1 MANRVTGVIPS
12 APEAIMGEP
21 AQLTGPDLEQG
32 TSIEDLPDGGSLLG
46 HAGGEAVLL
55 VRRGDA
61 IHAVGATCTHYS
73 GPLSEGLVVGDTIRC
88 PWHHACFDLRTGAPS
103 APAFS
108 PIPCFRVERNGDRVV
123 VREKL
128 VMPSKGPTAT
138 PGHVVIVG
146 AGAAGGM
153 AAETLRREGYTGR
166 ITLLGSEATV
176 PVDRPN
182 LSKDYLAGNAPE
194 EWMSLRSQEFFAEQ
208 KIDLKRGANVQSIDP
223 VARTL
228 TLSSGES
235 IAWDALLLATGGE
248 PIRLPI
254 PGADLPHVHTLRTLA
269 DSRAIIAGV
278 KGGGHAVVIGAS
290 FIGLEAAASLR
301 KRGMEVSVV
310 GKETLPLE
318 RVMGRELGTFLQKL
332 HQDQGVKF
340 YLGTGPASIGKQGVK
355 LENGTLLPAD
365 LVVMGVGVRPRLDLA
380 EQTGLKVDR
389 GVVVDEQLRTSAK
402 GIWAAGDIAR
412 FPLNGE
418 AVRIEHW
425 AVAQRQGEVAAKN
438 ILGRNVTY
446 RSVPFFWSAHY
457 DVQINYVGHAE
468 RFDRVVVEGDLEK
481 RDCSVS
487 YYLGDKRLAVAT
499 VGRDLESLRAEVE
512 LEGS

>member
-1 MANRVTGVIPS
+1 
-12 APEAIMGEP
+12 MGEP
-21 AQLTGPDLEQG
+21 VQLTGPDLGQG
-32 TSIEDLPDGGSLLG
+32 ASIEDLPDGGSLLG

-55 VRRGDA
+55 VRRGDTV
-61 IHAVGATCTHYS
+61 HAVGATCTHYS

-103 APAFS
+103 APAFN
-108 PIPCFRVERNGDRVV
+108 PIPCYRVERNRDQVI

-128 VMPSKGPTAT
+128 VMPSKGPVVT

-153 AAETLRREGYTGR
+153 AAETLRREGYAGR
-166 ITLLGSEATV
+166 ITLLGAEATV

-194 EWMSLRSQEFFAEQ
+194 EWMPLRPQEFFTEQ
-208 KIDLKRGANVQSIDP
+208 KIDLKLGAKVQAIDP
-223 VARTL
+223 AARTL
-228 TLSSGES
+228 TLSGGET

-254 PGADLPHVHTLRTLA
+254 AGADLPHVHTLRTLA
-269 DSRAIIAGV
+269 DSRAIIGV
-278 KGGGHAVVIGAS
+278 VKEGGQAVVIGAS

-318 RVMGRELGTFLQKL
+318 RVMGRELGTFIQKL

-340 YLGTGPASIGKQGVK
+340 HLGTGPTSIGKEGVK
-355 LENGTLLPAD
+355 LENGTTLPAD

-380 EQTGLKVDR
+380 EQSGVNVDR
-389 GVVVDEQLRTSAK
+389 GVLVDEQLRTSAK

-438 ILGRNVTY
+438 ILGQNVAY
-446 RSVPFFWSAHY
+446 RAVPFFWSMHY

-468 RFDRVVVEGDLEK
+468 RFDRVIVDGDVEK

-499 VGRDLESLRAEVE
+499 LGRDLESLRAELE
-512 LEGS
+512 LETNH